1 MINLLFVEYVL
12 FAESSW
18 RKANEIIVI
27 YLVVPVYAKCSQ
39 NVCLFRV
46 MPSGHAEV
54 FRRFLISSYGK
65 VLSKS
70 RETVIMVMRTFR
82 PELTLFVLWKCRER
96 CYGTYTW
103 KCRERCYGTYTS
115 FYIGAKYV
123 PRRTYNFYAGARYV
137 QRRTHYVQVRFWR
150 SFVEFHHD
158 VTVTVLINT
167 HSSRTPLEN

>member
-1 MINLLFVEYVL
+1 MNLLFVEYVL

-96 CYGTYTW
+96 CYGTYT
-103 KCRERCYGTYTS
+103 S
-115 FYIGAKYV
+115 FYIGARYV
-123 PRRTYNFYAGARYV
+123 PRRTYTFYAGARYV

>member
-12 FAESSW
+12 FAESSR

-39 NVCLFRV
+39 NVCLHRV

-96 CYGTYTW
+96 CYGTYT
-103 KCRERCYGTYTS
+103 S

-123 PRRTYNFYAGARYV
+123 PRRTYTFYAGARYV
-137 QRRTHYVQVRFWR
+137 QRRTHYVQIRYWR